1 MSKDAVFETRIDN
14 LELIG
19 RGKVRDIYAIDD
31 AHMLIVT
38 TDRISAFDVI
48 MPTPVPGK
56 GIILNQVTQ
65 FWMKKL
71 SHTWRNG
78 ESASK

>member
-1 MSKDAVFETRIDN
+1 MSSEPVYETRLEN

-38 TDRISAFDVI
+38 TDRFSAFDVVFADPPFLSEECLTKTAVTI
-48 MPTPVPGK
+48 KFMAKGK
-56 GIILNQVTQ
+56 IIL
-65 FWMKKL
+65 
-71 SHTWRNG
+71 
-78 ESASK
+78 